1 MAVDFRYHAYG
12 LCLAS
17 DTALPELGAGC
28 DHAAPDVT
36 LRLMAPARRL
46 RAPRWVFRSQAPD
59 GRSWLRC
66 ARIAQGYLLRFA
78 GLADF
83 FLAADGSRV
92 ACHASSFSRDDPALR
107 HLALDQVM
115 PLAWKLRGGEALHA
129 SAVAIDGRVCAFFGP
144 TGAGK
149 STLAAS
155 FVAAG
160 YPLVC
165 DDCLAL
171 LPPRDGAPLE
181 VQPAYP
187 ALRLWP
193 DALTLMAEI
202 PGEVTLVASY
212 ADKQRWSANRA
223 DNFAAGVLPLH
234 RLYRLERSS
243 SGEGVSTWQT
253 PTTRAA
259 FMELVDATFRLDLSD
274 RTLFKREF
282 AALEQVARRIPMRR
296 LRVGDDLRA
305 RQAHAAILAD
315 Q

>member
-17 DTALPELGAGC
+17 DTALPELSAGC

-59 GRSWLRC
+59 GSSWLRC

-83 FLAADGSRV
+83 FLAADGSSV

-115 PLAWKLRGGEALHA
+115 PLSWKLRGGEALHA

-155 FVAAG
+155 LVAAG

-181 VQPAYP
+181 VQPAYA

-193 DALTLMAEI
+193 DALPLMAEI
-202 PGEVTLVASY
+202 PGELTRVASY

-234 RLYRLERSS
+234 RLYRLERSP
-243 SGEGVSTWQT
+243 GEGASGLETIS
-253 PTTRAA
+253 TRAA
-259 FMELVDATFRLDLSD
+259 FMELVDATFRVDLSD
-274 RTLFKREF
+274 RALFKREF
-282 AALEQVARRIPMRR
+282 ATLETIARRIPMRR
-296 LRVGDDLRA
+296 LSFANDLWA
-305 RQAHAAILAD
+305 RQARAAILSD